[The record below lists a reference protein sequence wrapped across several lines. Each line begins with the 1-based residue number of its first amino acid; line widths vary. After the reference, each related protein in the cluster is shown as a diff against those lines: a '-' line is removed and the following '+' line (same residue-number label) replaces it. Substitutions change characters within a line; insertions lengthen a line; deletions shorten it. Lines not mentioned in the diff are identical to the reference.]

1 MQYRY
6 RVRGRVRCHD
16 GFFQMDRLELE
27 HELYQGGMGQPIVRE
42 LMTREPVVAVLPYD
56 PASDS
61 VVLIEQFRVGAL
73 GQVETPWL
81 VEIVAGIVESGETPE
96 AVAVRELREE
106 AGCDL
111 MDLIPICRYLSSPGG
126 LSEHVSLYCALVDA
140 SDAAGIYGLSEE
152 GEDIRAFVLSRE
164 AALERVLRGTVSS
177 APPIIALQWLQM
189 NHGRLKA

>member
-1 MQYRY
+1 MQYCY
-6 RVRGRVRCHD
+6 RVRRRERCHD

-42 LMTREPVVAVLPYD
+42 LMTRDPVVAVLPYD
-56 PASDS
+56 PVSDS

-73 GQVETPWL
+73 GQVDTPWL
-81 VEIVAGIVESGETPE
+81 VEVVAGIVESGESPE
-96 AVAVRELREE
+96 TVAVRELKEE
-106 AGCDL
+106 AGCDAR
-111 MDLIPICRYLSSPGG
+111 DLIPICRYLSSPGG

-140 SDAAGIYGLSEE
+140 SDAAGIYGLPEE

-164 AALERVLRGTVSS
+164 AALERVLQGAVSS

-189 NHGRLKA
+189 NHGHLKV